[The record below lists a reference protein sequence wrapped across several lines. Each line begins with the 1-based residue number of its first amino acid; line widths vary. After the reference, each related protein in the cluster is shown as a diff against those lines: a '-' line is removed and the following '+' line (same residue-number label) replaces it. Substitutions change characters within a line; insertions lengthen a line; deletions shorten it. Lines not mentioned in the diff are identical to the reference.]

1 MLFLLLGATSASY
14 VCNKDCCPA
23 RVTKFEVLDD
33 KCLLTQHTHSFITK
47 VISKSVGNLVLSPFS
62 ISNVLQLILLGSE
75 GDTAFALSHAL
86 GSATLNI
93 HPAAKC
99 LQTELNLGT
108 GRNLN
113 MTNDFFVSSEYKGL
127 YDEYKHKA
135 TTFYKASFYHAKF
148 KTRLDGA
155 RKRINKIVA
164 TKTHGMIPE
173 LYEPGVIS
181 PETNL
186 IIVNTVAFNAKWE
199 LQFHPDETVESV
211 FVGSDGQSY
220 NVQMMQMEGSLS
232 NGYFDDLILVDLK
245 YENSEYGMLLA
256 KPESASTNLATVE
269 QQIADLSILTT
280 LSKLENSSVSLRL
293 PKFKM
298 DYQTDL
304 SDLFDAES
312 GLQAIFSTRANF
324 SGLAD
329 GINLNSIIHK
339 ANIEV
344 TEQGTRA
351 SAGTAADFSWRS
363 HQNLISFDT
372 PFVFFVY
379 HKCDGLVAFQGR
391 FATPP

>member
-1 MLFLLLGATSASY
+1 VLFLLLCAARASY

-23 RVTKFEVLDD
+23 RVTKFEILDD
-33 KCLLTQHTHSFITK
+33 KCLLTQHTFSFITK
-47 VISKSVGNLVLSPFS
+47 VISGSEGNLVLSPFS
-62 ISNVLQLILLGSE
+62 ISNVLQLILLGSQ

-86 GSATLNI
+86 GSAALNI

-135 TTFYKASFYHAKF
+135 TTYYKASFYHAKF
-148 KTRLDGA
+148 NTRLEGA

-164 TKTHGMIPE
+164 TKTHGMIPN
-173 LYEPGVIS
+173 LYEPGVLS

-186 IIVNTVAFNAKWE
+186 IIVNTVAFSAKWE
-199 LQFHPDETVESV
+199 LQFHPDETVDSV
-211 FVGSDGQSY
+211 FVGSDGQTY
-220 NVQMMQMEGSLS
+220 DVKMMQLEGELS
-232 NGYFDDLILVDLK
+232 NGYFDNLVLVDLK
-245 YENSEYGMLLA
+245 YENSEYGMLVA
-256 KPESASTNLATVE
+256 KPESSQSLSSVE
-269 QQIADLSILTT
+269 QQISDLSILTT
-280 LSKLENSSVSLRL
+280 LSKLDKSSVSLRL

-298 DYQTDL
+298 DYQADL
-304 SDLFDAES
+304 SDLFTADS
-312 GLQAIFSTRANF
+312 GLQSIFSTRANF

-339 ANIEV
+339 ASIEV
-344 TEQGTRA
+344 TEQGTVA

-363 HQNLISFDT
+363 TQNLISFDT

-391 FATPP
+391 FAVPP